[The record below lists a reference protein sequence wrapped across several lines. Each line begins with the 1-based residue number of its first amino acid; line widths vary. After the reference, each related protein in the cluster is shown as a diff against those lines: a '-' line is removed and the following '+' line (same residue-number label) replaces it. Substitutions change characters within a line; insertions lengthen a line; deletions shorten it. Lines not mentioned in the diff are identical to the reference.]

1 MSLLRMLRRNR
12 KFSNEHGEASCKS
25 NPMVYRFDSLL
36 MILQCMYTNVNDLK
50 QSIVS
55 VKEWENISRQL

>member
-36 MILQCMYTNVNDLK
+36 MILQCMYTNVMT
-50 QSIVS
+50 
-55 VKEWENISRQL
+55 